1 MLKSMKFHFCGWRA
15 GIPLL
20 LSFWG
25 SMAAAQGFPGVPG
38 FNPSEIGRCGGTKTL
53 AGHSTCQSR
62 VEKLPQNQSL
72 NLLNISGQIV
82 RQEYFLVNQNP
93 SEGNCLF
100 RAAQALQ
107 RYPDGYRASMYYH
120 RDSNFLGIPDG
131 DGHCHAWV
139 YKPTADR
146 LSVIYSVLAGA
157 LLAQVPKDISPIFDA
172 LTARNAAAPWKANG
186 IQFQHFG
193 FNAVESSDVCLKRV
207 NEWRQNLGAAW
218 SVWSHQAG
226 NCFGIA
232 SQYSFV
238 E

>member
-1 MLKSMKFHFCGWRA
+1 MLERLKFSFSERRL

-20 LSFWG
+20 LSVWAG
-25 SMAAAQGFPGVPG
+25 TAAAQGLPGIPG
-38 FNPSEIGRCGGTKTL
+38 FNPSEIGRCGGTKTM
-53 AGHSTCQSR
+53 AGHATCLGR

-72 NLLNISGQIV
+72 NLLNVSGQII
-82 RQEYFLVNQNP
+82 RQEYYRVSQNP
-93 SEGNCLF
+93 SEGNCQF

-107 RYPDGYRASMYYH
+107 RYPDGYKAYMYYH
-120 RDSNFLGIPDG
+120 RDSNFLGMPDG

-139 YKPTADR
+139 YKPSADR
-146 LSVIYSVLAGA
+146 LSVIYSVLSGA
-157 LLAQVPKDISPIFDA
+157 LLSQLPTDISPIYED

-193 FNAVESSDVCLKRV
+193 VNVTESSDVCLKKV

-218 SVWSHQAG
+218 SVWSHQG
-226 NCFGIA
+226 FNCFGVA
-232 SQYSFV
+232 SQYSFA